1 VKEATVLQAEERV
14 AVAEAEKGSGP
25 ACRILLIQADP
36 DLLDILTGALR
47 EVGLQVCGCAS
58 VTKAKE
64 ACRQD
69 HFDMIVVD
77 WLVEGLFADEI
88 LHFIPGALQA
98 RPLPSVL
105 VLSRL
110 DEADTRECLRPDS
123 HVQGV
128 LTRPASR
135 RRFAEWAPLFAAT
148 LRRTP
153 VWTT

>member
-1 VKEATVLQAEERV
+1 VFQVEERI
-14 AVAEAEKGSGP
+14 AVAEADAGSGH
-25 ACRILLIQADP
+25 ASRVLLIQADS
-36 DLLDILTGALR
+36 DLLDILTGAFR
-47 EVGLQVCGCAS
+47 EAGLQVCGCAS

-69 HFDMIVVD
+69 HFDMIVTD

-88 LHFIPGALQA
+88 LDFIQSSL
-98 RPLPSVL
+98 RPLPLPTVL

-110 DEADTRECLRPDS
+110 GEADKRACMRPDS

-135 RRFAEWAPLFAAT
+135 ERFAEWAPLFAAT

-153 VWTT
+153 V